1 MASTEAGQSLQ
12 ERQRASEKKQ
22 KLMNDSRKRALKEQQ
37 VRERQH
43 KQSLAKWG
51 KRRQWF

>member
-12 ERQRASEKKQ
+12 ERQRASEKQQ
-22 KLMNDSRKRALKEQQ
+22 KLMNDFRKGALKEQQ
-37 VRERQH
+37 VRERQQ